1 MQLSS
6 VYGTM
11 MITVDIQP
19 FFQYKEADMKH
30 FGKILALLAAAG
42 GLLALTALLCRRRK
56 RRKRASYI
64 TLFRYDE

>member
-1 MQLSS
+1 
-6 VYGTM
+6 
-11 MITVDIQP
+11 
-19 FFQYKEADMKH
+19 MKH

-56 RRKRASYI
+56 GRKRASYI

>member
-1 MQLSS
+1 
-6 VYGTM
+6 
-11 MITVDIQP
+11 
-19 FFQYKEADMKH
+19 MKH
-30 FGKILALLAAAG
+30 FSKILAFLGAAG